1 MPRCW
6 CGVSSA
12 CVLTAED
19 LASWCQSR
27 LRSRIAETLF
37 ASGHLSFVR
46 GVTLADGRG
55 VVIKVRPWQDRL
67 RGCVA
72 AQRHLALAGY
82 PCPAPIGSLDQVGEW
97 AVNAEALVAGG
108 EQRNPD
114 LGAEAYAA
122 LLRQLVTTAPDVDTI
137 PSLLPPPP
145 WSAWDHAAVATWPEL
160 DDRGVNLNL
169 FEGPQ
174 WLDDA
179 ALRVRKALAKYEAPL
194 RVGHC
199 DWESQNIR
207 WNGDIP
213 LVVHDW
219 DSVIAQP
226 EATIVGLA
234 SAVWAAQGEDGGAA
248 SVAQTEDFIGSYER
262 ECGGWSEHD
271 RAAAWSAGLWVRL
284 FNAKKDATE
293 GGGPQL
299 LRLREEID
307 ERLYRAG
314 LNA

>member
-1 MPRCW
+1 M
-6 CGVSSA
+6 
-12 CVLTAED
+12 
-19 LASWCQSR
+19 
-27 LRSRIAETLF
+27 
-37 ASGHLSFVR
+37 
-46 GVTLADGRG
+46 
-55 VVIKVRPWQDRL
+55 
-67 RGCVA
+67 
-72 AQRHLALAGY
+72 
-82 PCPAPIGSLDQVGEW
+82 
-97 AVNAEALVAGG
+97 NAEALVAGG

-145 WSAWDHAAVATWPEL
+145 WSAWHHAAAATWPEL

>member
-1 MPRCW
+1 
-6 CGVSSA
+6 
-12 CVLTAED
+12 
-19 LASWCQSR
+19 
-27 LRSRIAETLF
+27 
-37 ASGHLSFVR
+37 
-46 GVTLADGRG
+46 VTLADGRQ
-55 VVIKVRPWQDRL
+55 VVIKVRPWQERL

-72 AQRHLALAGY
+72 AQRHLARAGY
-82 PCPAPIGSLDQVGEW
+82 PCPAPIGCIDRVGEW

-108 EQRNPD
+108 EQRNLD
-114 LGAEAYAA
+114 LGAGAYAA
-122 LLRQLVTTAPDVDTI
+122 LLRQLVTTAPDVATI

-145 WSAWDHAAVATWPEL
+145 WCAWDHPGTATWPEL
-160 DDRGVNLNL
+160 DDRGVNLNR

-174 WLDDA
+174 WIDGA
-179 ALRVRKALAKYEAPL
+179 AVRVRKALAKYEAPL
-194 RVGHC
+194 CVGHC

-226 EATIVGLA
+226 EAAIVGLA

-262 ECGGWSEHD
+262 ELGGWSEHD
-271 RAAAWSAGLWVRL
+271 RAAAWAAGLWVRL

-307 ERLYRAG
+307 ERLDRAG
-314 LNA
+314 LKA

>member
-1 MPRCW
+1 VR
-6 CGVSSA
+6 
-12 CVLTAED
+12 
-19 LASWCQSR
+19 
-27 LRSRIAETLF
+27 
-37 ASGHLSFVR
+37 GHLSLAR
-46 GVTLADGRG
+46 GVLLDDGRQI
-55 VVIKVRPWQDRL
+55 VIKVRPWQERL

-72 AQRHLALAGY
+72 VQRHLALAGY
-82 PCPAPIGSLDQVGEW
+82 PCPAPVGGIDHVAGW

-108 EQRNPD
+108 EQRNPAF
-114 LGAEAYAA
+114 GAGAYAA
-122 LLRQLVTTAPDVDTI
+122 LLRQLVRTAPDVETV

-145 WSAWDHAAVATWPEL
+145 WSAWDHGATSTWPEL

-169 FEGPQ
+169 FEGPE

-179 ALRVRKALAKYEAPL
+179 ALRVRKVLATYEAPL

-207 WNGDIP
+207 WNGEVP

-234 SAVWAAQGEDGGAA
+234 SAVWAARGEDGGAA

-262 ECGGWSEHD
+262 ECGGWSQHD

-299 LRLREEID
+299 RRLREEID

-314 LNA
+314 LNT

>member
-1 MPRCW
+1 M
-6 CGVSSA
+6 
-12 CVLTAED
+12 LTIDD
-19 LASWCQSR
+19 LTSWCQLR
-27 LRSRIAETLF
+27 LRSEIAETL
-37 ASGHLSFVR
+37 SSRGHLSFVYA
-46 GVTLADGRG
+46 VALADGRR

-72 AQRHLALAGY
+72 AQQHLALAGY
-82 PCPAPIGSLDQVGEW
+82 PCPAPIGSIDRVGEW
-97 AVNAEALVAGG
+97 AVSAEALVAGG
-108 EQRNPD
+108 EQRSPE
-114 LGAEAYAA
+114 LGAGACAT
-122 LLRQLVTTAPDVDTI
+122 LLRQLVMTAPGVTTI
-137 PSLLPPPP
+137 PPLLPPPP
-145 WSAWDHAAVATWPEL
+145 WSAWDHAAATAWPAL

-169 FEGPQ
+169 FEGPE
-174 WLDDA
+174 WIDDA
-179 ALRVRKALAKYEAPL
+179 AQRVRKALATYEAPL

-207 WNGDIP
+207 WNGDTP
-213 LVVHDW
+213 LAVHDW

-234 SAVWAAQGEDGGAA
+234 SAVWAAQGEEGGAA
-248 SVAQTEDFIGSYER
+248 TVAQSEDFIARYER
-262 ECGGWSEHD
+262 ECGGWSERD
-271 RAAAWSAGLWVRL
+271 RAAAWAAGLWVRL